1 MKRTTLEL
9 GGKGP
14 IIVFGDADMTEAI
27 RTAADSFMV
36 NSGYMSAA
44 AIRVIVEDSVY
55 D

>member
-14 IIVFGDADMTEAI
+14 IIVFGDADIAKAI
-27 RTAADSFMV
+27 GTAAACGLV
-36 NSGYMSAA
+36 NSGQMCGAA
-44 AIRVIVEDSVY
+44 TRMIVEDSVY